1 MYKPFLFMLSAA
13 LCVGEATAQKIGIR
27 SNPDNAYVISKG
39 TSTVKKTFARVDADD
54 RVFVYAENYIP
65 AVFDPPQSST
75 ISADLVP
82 VLDLLGDTKTPL
94 LDFTKFKLSM
104 KPMTQIGAVGVSDR
118 PIMLNTSITKSIES
132 NLEGWQNGMKDVLT
146 GRNINLKVEDTK
158 SDLFE
163 TGGDKTSEKSRYLL
177 GAEITDIWIAVTKLQ
192 AHAIMEISWA
202 LYDRRAREIIF
213 ETKSYGFGKGP
224 EQGRAHWDQSFE
236 NAAENLAADDNFI
249 GFLMSLDKDASAEDE
264 DGHIFADMF
273 IAPASSLD
281 NLSGSGLIKRCIE
294 SAVTILREDGGG
306 GSGFLI
312 STDGKIITNK
322 HVVGQHNKVE
332 VVLNNGLRLPAEV
345 TRVAEDADLA
355 LVELEMGSGFKP
367 LPLALGDES
376 AFDIGDDIFAIGT
389 PLAEELGQTVSKGMV
404 SGKRVFENQK
414 HIQTN
419 MSVNRGNSGGPL
431 LNLKGEVIGI
441 VTWKIGGDSVEGLSF
456 AIPVDEISNALNIR
470 YR

>member
-1 MYKPFLFMLSAA
+1 MYKPVLFVLAA
-13 LCVGEATAQKIGIR
+13 TLCAGEATAQKIGIR
-27 SNPDNAYVISKG
+27 SNPENAYVISKG
-39 TSTVKKTFARVDADD
+39 TSTVKKTFARIDADD

-65 AVFDPPQSST
+65 AVFEPPQNNT
-75 ISADLVP
+75 ISVDLVP
-82 VLDLLGDTKTPL
+82 VLDLLGAAQTPMV
-94 LDFTKFKLSM
+94 DFTKFKLSM

-132 NLEGWQNGMKDVLT
+132 NLEGWQNAMKDVLIS
-146 GRNINLKVEDTK
+146 RNINVKVEDTK

-163 TGGDKTSEKSRYLL
+163 TGGDKRSEKARYLL
-177 GAEITDIWIAVTKLQ
+177 GGEITDIWISVTKLQ
-192 AHAIMEISWA
+192 AHAVMEISWA
-202 LYDRRAREIIF
+202 LYDRRVREVIF
-213 ETKSYGFGKGP
+213 ETRSYGFGKGS
-224 EQGRAHWDQSFE
+224 EQGRDHWDDSFK

-249 GFLMSLDKDASAEDE
+249 GFLMTLDTDVTIEGEGEHAFED
-264 DGHIFADMF
+264 MYLS
-273 IAPASSLD
+273 PATPLS

-294 SAVTILREDGGG
+294 SSVTILREDGAG

-322 HVVGQHNKVE
+322 HVVGEHSKVE
-332 VVLNNGLRLPAEV
+332 VVLSNGLRLPAEV
-345 TRVAEDADLA
+345 SRVAEDADLA

-376 AFDIGDDIFAIGT
+376 AFDIGDDVFAIGT

-404 SGKRVFENQK
+404 SGKRVFDNKK

-431 LNLKGEVIGI
+431 LNLKGEVIGV

-456 AIPVDEISNALNIR
+456 AIPVDEITNTLNIR